1 MWGGRFEAEPNDLLK
16 QINQSIGFD
25 MRLAKHDIIG
35 SIAHCKMLAKTKIIT
50 LAENKKIITGLV
62 KINQK
67 IIAGEFE
74 FKPELEDIHMNIESA
89 LKDLIGDVAGKLH
102 TARSRNDQV
111 VTDFK
116 LWIRDA
122 LDDLDVALKN
132 TQLALINQAK
142 EHYATIMP
150 GMTHLQI
157 AQPVTFGHH
166 LLAYFEMFKRDRS
179 RIKDARSRLNECPL
193 GAAALAGTSFPID
206 RQFTAKE
213 LKFTGPTANSLDSVS
228 DRDFVMEYL
237 SVAAIC
243 AIHLSRLAEEIILWS
258 SSQFD
263 FIKLSDAFTTGSS
276 IMPQKRNPDGAEIIR
291 GKTGRVIG
299 SLNSVLVMMKGLP
312 LAYAKDMQEDKEAVF
327 VAHDTIILSVNV
339 MAAMVCDMQVNRVK
353 MHQDATIGFATAT
366 DLADWLVKNLRVSFR
381 KAHHI
386 SGAIVKIAES
396 KQCKLEEIDLKTMRA
411 IEPKITNKIYQ
422 VLDITDSVKSKTSY
436 GGTAPNNVKA
446 AIRLTKGS
454 VNCKEKLVY
463 F

>member
-1 MWGGRFEAEPNDLLK
+1 MWGGRFTTEPNDLLA
-16 QINQSIGFD
+16 QINQSIAVD
-25 MRLAKHDIIG
+25 MRLAKHDISG
-35 SIAHCKMLAKTKIIT
+35 SIAHCKMLVKTKIIT
-50 LAENKKIITGLV
+50 LVEGRKIVTGLI
-62 KINQK
+62 KIDQK
-67 IIAGEFE
+67 IDTGEFV

-89 LKDLIGDVAGKLH
+89 LQDMIGDVAGKLH

-111 VTDFK
+111 VTAFK
-116 LWIRDA
+116 LWLRDA
-122 LDDLDVALKN
+122 CDDLDSALKN
-132 TQLALINQAK
+132 IQLALISQAEK
-142 EHYATIMP
+142 HYATIMP

-166 LLAYFEMFKRDRS
+166 MLAYFEMFKRDRS

-206 RQFTAKE
+206 RQFTAQE

-299 SLNSVLVMMKGLP
+299 SLTNVLVMMKGLP

-327 VAHDTIILSVNV
+327 VAHDTIMLSVNV
-339 MAAMVCDMQVNRVK
+339 MAAMLNDIQVNQAK
-353 MHQDATIGFATAT
+353 MQQDASIGFATAT
-366 DLADWLVKNLRVSFR
+366 DLADWLVKNLQISFR

-396 KQCKLEEIDLKTMRA
+396 KQCKLEEIDLKTMQS
-411 IEPKITNKIYQ
+411 IEPKINNDIYKVLNITN
-422 VLDITDSVKSKTSY
+422 SVKNKASY

-446 AIRLTKGS
+446 AL
-454 VNCKEKLVY
+454 KLARK